1 MQVAHHHGV
10 NFFFDNAEAYAV
22 GQSERMM
29 GQIIR
34 EKGWDRTDLV
44 VSIKIFWGGD
54 GPNDQ
59 GLSR

>member
-10 NFFFDNAEAYAV
+10 NFFDKAEACAL

-34 EKGWDRTDLV
+34 EKGWDRTGPV
-44 VSIKIFWGGD
+44 VSTRTFWGGD